1 MGSKRVGGYLERIY
15 WNAAARRMY
24 HSPHKFKGSLG
35 ALLVRPGVSVPYP
48 RGCKLDVSY
57 REVFTFGFF
66 ARTRGFIKIVHKLDL
81 FRHTRHA
88 TDWPKIHRLG

>member
-48 RGCKLDVSY
+48 
-57 REVFTFGFF
+57 
-66 ARTRGFIKIVHKLDL
+66 
-81 FRHTRHA
+81 
-88 TDWPKIHRLG
+88 